1 MNDRNSVERIDV
13 SKIRGSWKEYGTG
26 KDLFIAVAGGDDTIE
41 SIRLVAQKLNE
52 VIDRLAA
59 LEPNTHD

>member
-1 MNDRNSVERIDV
+1 MNDRNLVERIDV
-13 SKIRGSWKEYGTG
+13 SKIRGRFEDGIMIDGEYRV
-26 KDLFIAVAGGDDTIE
+26 VAGGDDTIE

-59 LEPNTHD
+59 LEPHTHD